1 MVTRQN
7 NRQLVTGRGWV
18 KNGDEW
24 VVTAIGPDGAVT
36 VQRRTGRRGFPA
48 GQVVLPRDYVAEHVE
63 LGYATTVH
71 RAQGRTADTAHAFVN
86 ATTIAKGCTSPR
98 RIANDNDTVTE
109 LNQRARADRVA
120 AGEVAEE
127 GVTTANGSVV
137 GVGDVVVTRQNDR
150 RLVTGRGWV
159 KNGDEWIVTAIG
171 DDGAVTVGRR
181 SGRRDSPAGQV
192 VLPRDYVAEHVEL
205 GYATTVHRAQGRTA
219 DTAHAFVNATTH
231 REGLYVA
238 ATRGREANRLYVD
251 TLYDP
256 DSETAHG
263 LPPMVPAGDVL
274 RQVLANRGA
283 EVSATEAMEADW
295 REQQGI
301 AQVLAEYNTLATV
314 ALRER
319 YDELIR
325 HRSGL
330 SDEEVVRVQESA
342 SYGALLAALRQ
353 AESKGVDVDA
363 RFPSLV
369 ASRTLDDADDVAAV
383 LHERVDLWMSTAG
396 EPRPEPVRISGLF
409 PKAPAVADPDMARA
423 LEDREA
429 LIEQRAGEVAR
440 EAMRREEPW
449 IGQLGAPPTDPKRR
463 ERWTRCAETVAAYR
477 ERWGIAGR
485 HVLGVSEA
493 TSLEQENQRR
503 LAQRAVD
510 EALQIH
516 RQDQQSVG
524 AAVQIGERR
533 VSREGIER

>member
-1 MVTRQN
+1 VGDVVVTRQN
-7 NRQLVTGRGWV
+7 DRRLVTGRGWV

-24 VVTAIGPDGAVT
+24 VVTAIGADAAVT
-36 VQRRTGRRGFPA
+36 VQRRTGGRGFPA

-86 ATTIAKGCTSPR
+86 
-98 RIANDNDTVTE
+98 V
-109 LNQRARADRVA
+109 
-120 AGEVAEE
+120 
-127 GVTTANGSVV
+127 
-137 GVGDVVVTRQNDR
+137 
-150 RLVTGRGWV
+150 
-159 KNGDEWIVTAIG
+159 
-171 DDGAVTVGRR
+171 
-181 SGRRDSPAGQV
+181 
-192 VLPRDYVAEHVEL
+192 
-205 GYATTVHRAQGRTA
+205 
-219 DTAHAFVNATTH
+219 TTH

-274 RQVLANRGA
+274 RQALANRGA
-283 EVSATEAMEADW
+283 EVSATEAMQADW

-301 AQVLAEYNTLATV
+301 AQVVAEYNTLAAV

-319 YDELIR
+319 YHELIR

-330 SDEEVVRVQESA
+330 SDEDVFRVQESA
-342 SYGALLAALRQ
+342 SYGALLSALRQ
-353 AESKGVDVDA
+353 AESMGVDVEA
-363 RFPSLV
+363 RFPAVV
-369 ASRTLDDADDVAAV
+369 ASRALDDADDVAAV
-383 LHERVDLWMSTAG
+383 LHERVDLWISTAI
-396 EPRPEPVRISGLF
+396 EARPEPMRVSGIF
-409 PKAPAVADPDMARA
+409 PKAPAFADPDMTRA
-423 LEDREA
+423 LESRET
-429 LIEQRAGEVAR
+429 LIEERAGEVTK
-440 EAMRREEPW
+440 EAVRRGEPW
-449 IGQLGAPPTDPKRR
+449 IGQLGVPPTDSTRR

-477 ERWGIAGR
+477 ERWGISGR

-510 EALQIH
+510 DALQIH